1 MNSILCRF
9 LSLVILACCGAY
21 AVAQTPGPIAPCAVG
36 VRAPA
41 IGFWTWAA
49 NAHVKVYLRAFD
61 FTAEETP
68 FLLTPLQ
75 NWDAAYEASGSG
87 VRFEYQGATP
97 QPMLCDNCLTIMRG
111 KVFDRSRRHATELR
125 VYSARRDQVI
135 TYASIVIDPTLTNLK
150 AITNAVAHE
159 LGHNFG
165 LLDCYTCKQKSTV
178 MNQLKTMNVPNG
190 MEGPTACDLAQVKEA
205 YKELKAHP
213 RPSPVALALPVDEGE
228 EPVDDDT
235 PVVTPKPRRP

>member
-1 MNSILCRF
+1 M
-9 LSLVILACCGAY
+9 ILACCGAY
-21 AVAQTPGPIAPCAVG
+21 AVAQTPSTIAPCAVG

-49 NAHVKVYLRAFD
+49 NAHVKVYIRTSD
-61 FTAEETP
+61 FTAAETP
-68 FLLTPLQ
+68 YLLTPLR

-87 VRFEYQGATP
+87 VRFEYQGDTQA
-97 QPMLCDNCLTIMRG
+97 PMLCDNCLTIMRG
-111 KVFDRSRRHATELR
+111 KVFDRTRRHATELR
-125 VYSARRDQVI
+125 AYSARRNQVI
-135 TYASIVIDPTLTNLK
+135 TYASIVIDPTLTNPK
-150 AITNAVAHE
+150 AITNAIAHE

-165 LLDCYTCKQKSTV
+165 LMDCYTCKQKSTV
-178 MNQLKTMNVPNG
+178 MNQFKTMNFTND

-213 RPSPVALALPVDEGE
+213 RPSPVALAGTSIPADEGE

-235 PVVTPKPRRP
+235 PVVTQKPRRP

>member
-21 AVAQTPGPIAPCAVG
+21 AVAQTPDPIAPCAVG

-49 NAHVKVYLRAFD
+49 NAHVKVYLRASD
-61 FTAEETP
+61 FKAEEVP

-75 NWDAAYEASGSG
+75 NWDGAYEASGSG

-97 QPMLCDNCLTIMRG
+97 EPMLCDNCLTIMRG
-111 KVFDRSRRHATELR
+111 KVFDRARRHATELR
-125 VYSARRDQVI
+125 AYSARRDQVI
-135 TYASIVIDPTLTNLK
+135 TYASIVIDPTLTNLE
-150 AITNAVAHE
+150 AITNAIAHE

-213 RPSPVALALPVDEGE
+213 RPSPVALVLPVDEGE

-235 PVVTPKPRRP
+235 PVVTQKPRRP